1 MRTQVAGI
9 TIALLGL
16 AAPSANAAPTMHY
29 GPIISRGATPDK
41 MIVHWG
47 TAASGDSPTV
57 SYRVKGT
64 TTVLTATAVHGCQ
77 NSSSN
82 CDYEAT
88 LPSLTEATEYEYAI
102 AGNSIDGSL
111 HFGTCPAA
119 GAPLDIVFY
128 GDSRSGGSV
137 HQMVA
142 GNILTKGADIVFES
156 GDIQLDGIYAN
167 YWSAT
172 DTNNQPGFFVGAKNL
187 VSVIPFMAAPGNH
200 EHGSILPTTDVTK
213 NYELLF
219 PNPSHPLASNA
230 NGSGIDYYSFTCAGV
245 MFIALDGNSPGG
257 TQNTWLTSQLA
268 AAKGDANISH
278 VFVWFHQSPYS
289 IGANHGDDASTQV
302 WTPGFEDPA
311 NKVRAVFTGHDHN
324 YQRLQHGGL
333 TYIVSGGAGAD
344 LYDLNATDQAGATIA
359 GKSKSYNFVK
369 LHITKDF
376 VSGQAFDGMSGNPL
390 MNDVT
395 STAETFTLYGTGSGG
410 GGGGGGGGSGGSGGG
425 GGTGGTGGSG
435 GGGTGG
441 SGGGGAGGSG
451 GGSGNGGNGANNG
464 MGGCSVAGV
473 SSAGAPLVLVL
484 ALVGLALRRRRSA

>member
-1 MRTQVAGI
+1 MRTQLAGI
-9 TIALLGL
+9 TIALVGL
-16 AAPSANAAPTMHY
+16 AAPAANAAPTIHY

-47 TAASGDSPTV
+47 TASNTDSATV
-57 SYRVKGT
+57 TYRVKGSAT
-64 TTVLTATAVHGCQ
+64 SQTATAVHSCT

-88 LPSLTEATEYEYAI
+88 LPSLTEGTEYEYSI
-102 AGNSIDGSL
+102 AGNAIDGSL

-119 GAPLDIVFY
+119 GSPLDVVFY

-142 GNILTKGADIVFES
+142 ANVLAAGADIVLES
-156 GDIQLDGIYAN
+156 GDIQLDGLYSN

-187 VSVIPFMAAPGNH
+187 VSVIPFMAVPGNH
-200 EHGSILPTTDVTK
+200 EHGSVLPTTDVTK

-219 PNPSHPLASNA
+219 PNPNYALNQT
-230 NGSGIDYYSFTCAGV
+230 GRVDYYSFTCAGV
-245 MFIALDGNSPGG
+245 MFIGLDGNSPGG
-257 TQNTWLTSQLA
+257 AQDTWLSAQLT
-268 AAKGDANISH
+268 AAKADATISH

-289 IGANHGDDASTQV
+289 LGSHGDSSATQA
-302 WTPGFEDPA
+302 WAPSFEDPA

-333 TYIVSGGAGAD
+333 TYIVAGGAGAD
-344 LYDLNATDQAGATIA
+344 LYDMSATDAAGATVL
-359 GKSKSYNFVK
+359 GKKKSYNFVK

-376 VSGQAFDGMSGNPL
+376 ISGAAFDGTSGAPL
-390 MNDVT
+390 QSDVT
-395 STAETFTLYGTGSGG
+395 NAAETFTLYGSP
-410 GGGGGGGGSGGSGGG
+410 SDMGG
-425 GGTGGTGGSG
+425 GGTGGTGGGG

-441 SGGGGAGGSG
+441 SGGGGDTGGGGAGGSG
-451 GGSGNGGNGANNG
+451 GGSGSGGNGNNSST
-464 MGGCSVAGV
+464 GGCSIAGAGSV
-473 SSAGAPLVLVL
+473 GAPLFFTL
-484 ALVGLALRRRRSA
+484 ALLGLALRRRRRA